1 MKGKFSG
8 HYIAFQSMRSDVSST
23 KKGRIN
29 IMDLITQLAIDL
41 DAFLYDYD
49 TYGYTA
55 IFSA

>member
-1 MKGKFSG
+1 
-8 HYIAFQSMRSDVSST
+8 MRSDVSST

-49 TYGYTA
+49 TYRDMIMHKTIG
-55 IFSA
+55 

>member
-1 MKGKFSG
+1 
-8 HYIAFQSMRSDVSST
+8 MRSDVSST

-49 TYGYTA
+49 TYGYAMVTDPGYDHA
-55 IFSA
+55 QDY